1 MRKRFT
7 LLLCLVTVLAFAKP
21 KREYYKLIVYH
32 FSSAQQEQKLD
43 QFLSETY
50 LPQLHQSGFTKIGVF
65 KPIANDTA
73 KDKQLIILL
82 NHYNLEKLSQPVQWG
97 LTELGSY
104 NQPIYN
110 RYEQFLL
117 SAFNDMPFM
126 KIPDAAISKTD
137 RIFELRSYESPTE
150 AAYRNKVHMFNEG
163 GEVKLFDQL
172 GFNAVFYADVL
183 FGSKMPNLMYM
194 TSFSSIESRNEHWKQ
209 FGESATWKR
218 LSSMDF
224 YKNNMSALHSQLLKS
239 TTYSDY

>member
-1 MRKRFT
+1 MRLTAHSQQANTPFYRRFQT
-7 LLLCLVTVLAFAKP
+7 NNHIFCYQKILFAFRFRIK
-21 KREYYKLIVYH
+21 
-32 FSSAQQEQKLD
+32 
-43 QFLSETY
+43 
-50 LPQLHQSGFTKIGVF
+50 QSTRGNSYIYFFVRR

-73 KDKQLIILL
+73 KDKQLIVLL
-82 NHYNLEKLSQPVQWG
+82 NNNNLEKLSQPVQWG

-126 KIPDAAISKTD
+126 KIPDSDISKTD

-150 AAYRNKVHMFNEG
+150 ATYRNKVHMFNEG
-163 GEVKLFDQL
+163 GEVKLFEQL

-194 TSFSSIESRNEHWKQ
+194 TSFSNIESRNEHWKQ

>member
-1 MRKRFT
+1 MKKRFT
-7 LLLCLVTVLAFAKP
+7 ILLCLVTLFAFAKP

-32 FSSAQQEQKLD
+32 FSSVQQEQKLD
-43 QFLSETY
+43 QFLSEIY
-50 LPQLHQSGFTKIGVF
+50 LPQLHQNGFTKIGVF

-73 KDKQLIILL
+73 KDKQLIVFL
-82 NHYNLEKLSQPVQWG
+82 NHNNLEKLSQPVQWG

-104 NQPIYN
+104 NQPIFN
-110 RYEQFLL
+110 RYEHFLL
-117 SAFNDMPFM
+117 SAFTEMPFM
-126 KIPDAAISKTD
+126 KIPDASISKSA

-150 AAYRNKVHMFNEG
+150 TAYRNKVHMFNEG
-163 GEVKLFDQL
+163 GEVKLFDEL
-172 GFNAVFYADVL
+172 GFSAVFYADVL